1 MDEFNLDEREIL
13 SKLALIEK
21 HLDGFNYNFYE
32 VSSDFHPND
41 IISVQKE
48 ASKMMKFVGLNHHVA
63 CITYTNT
70 DKGTGGNIDLD
81 NSDNVFIE
89 INQCYKYDTDKTL
102 AVMAHEICHKVL
114 YVHHLFFPN
123 NTIEN
128 ELLTDLSTVYVG
140 FGKLSLNGCFNESY
154 SKNKVWKDNHW
165 VDVTTTRKEY
175 VGYLSLR
182 QFALAYSIV
191 CSYYGIPSEKRLSG
205 LNNLSSKEVKSLAL
219 LTHTPYNLEDIR
231 QKLKNVQKQ
240 PAELARCIVLME
252 SITSELK
259 KRIQEDHK
267 RFNDDFVLPYTRCN
281 NTDPI
286 EKQIIVAELFSKYID
301 LDRKKKETIG
311 QLQSF
316 IEDYNTNHIISN
328 SILLDIECPCCGY
341 KKQKALKEQ
350 KEIFIKCPN
359 CGYMFLWNANELK
372 DPPKTQNENKTSMF
386 DKLKKKMRILFR
398 KKDKVFISMAD

>member
-1 MDEFNLDEREIL
+1 MEKYNLNERDIL

-21 HLDGFNYNFYE
+21 HLNGFNPDFYK
-32 VSSDFHPND
+32 VSNDFHSND

-81 NSDNVFIE
+81 NSDSVFIE
-89 INQCYKYDTDKTL
+89 INQDYKNDAEKTL

-114 YVHHLFFPN
+114 YVNHLYYPN

-128 ELLTDLSTVYVG
+128 ELLTDISTVYVG
-140 FGKLSLNGCFNESY
+140 FGKLSLNGCYNESY
-154 SKNKVWKDNHW
+154 SKKREWKDNQW

-182 QFALAYSIV
+182 QFALAYNIV
-191 CSYYGIPSEKRLSG
+191 CSCYGISGEKRLSG
-205 LNNLSSKEVKSLAL
+205 LNSTSSKVVKSLAL
-219 LTHTPYNLEDIR
+219 LCHTAYNLDDLR
-231 QKLKNVQKQ
+231 QKLKIVQKQ
-240 PAELARCIVLME
+240 PADLTRCIVMME
-252 SITSELK
+252 RILLELK
-259 KRIQEDHK
+259 EHVKEEHK
-267 RFNDDFVLPYTRCN
+267 RFNNDFVLPYTRYN

-286 EKQIIVAELFSKYID
+286 NKQIVVADLFSKYID
-301 LDRKKKETIG
+301 MDYKKKETIN
-311 QLQSF
+311 QLQTF
-316 IEDYNTNHIISN
+316 LDDYTINHKINYSV
-328 SILLDIECPCCGY
+328 LLDIECPCCGY

-359 CGYMFLWNANELK
+359 CGYIFLWNACEIEKPQN
-372 DPPKTQNENKTSMF
+372 TQSINKTSMF
-386 DKLKKKMRILFR
+386 DTFKKKIRNLFK
-398 KKDKVFISMAD
+398 KKDKVYITMPD